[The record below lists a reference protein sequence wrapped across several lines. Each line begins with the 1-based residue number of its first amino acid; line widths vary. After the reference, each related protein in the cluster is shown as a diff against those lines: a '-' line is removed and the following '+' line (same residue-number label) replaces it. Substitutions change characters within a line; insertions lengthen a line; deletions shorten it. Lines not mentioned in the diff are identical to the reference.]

1 MDCEFG
7 YAVVVLI
14 EHMSIY
20 IYIQLMLAFAVRP
33 EVLVNSDRGWA
44 FYPCALAL
52 CSLSA
57 L

>member
-7 YAVVVLI
+7 YAVVLI
-14 EHMSIY
+14 EHMSIS
-20 IYIQLMLAFAVRP
+20 IYIQLMLAFAVKP